1 MNTELRIKAKNGF
14 EKDFSRLLNNVVF
27 GKTIRN
33 VRKQRYQALESRS
46 IMYLMKKLTTLH
58 WVLKMIRECNQSVQ

>member
-27 GKTIRN
+27 GKNHKKCEKT
-33 VRKQRYQALESRS
+33 QRYQALESRS

-58 WVLKMIRECNQSVQ
+58 